1 MDRLIVILYF
11 FFISFVCLILSR
23 IAKDR
28 RRESPLIYM
37 AILGFT
43 AVAFLTGGMDM
54 QSAMVVM
61 GFLILS
67 LAVAELIA
75 RSILK
80 RRIIT
85 PRVRVKRSNNS
96 NIPLILIGFVVVS
109 SGLYPLIQDFQEI
122 LIHRCFGTI
131 VPYALAMT
139 TFIIIFALAIFEKI
153 EICGNGVWDR
163 GRLSPWYEYAS
174 FEWHETDDKV
184 ELKLWSKSWL
194 SPPRSTR
201 LSVPP
206 GDRETVHQWLEANLP
221 ELSAT
226 SINA

>member
-1 MDRLIVILYF
+1 MRLIMILYF
-11 FFISFVCLILSR
+11 FLISFVCLILSR

-28 RRESPLIYM
+28 RRDSPLIYM
-37 AILGFT
+37 AVLGFT
-43 AVAFLTGGMDM
+43 AVAFLTGGMDI

-75 RSILK
+75 RSILR
-80 RRIIT
+80 RRIIP
-85 PRVRVKRSNNS
+85 PRVRVQRSNNS

-122 LIHRCFGTI
+122 LTRRCFGTI
-131 VPYALAMT
+131 VLYALAMAA
-139 TFIIIFALAIFEKI
+139 FVIILGFTIFEKI

-174 FEWHETDDKV
+174 FEWHETADRV
-184 ELKLWSKSWL
+184 ELKLWSKS
-194 SPPRSTR
+194 SPTARPT
-201 LSVPP
+201 LLTVPP
-206 GDRETVHQWLEANLP
+206 ESRETVQLLLVSNLP
-221 ELSAT
+221 NLSET
-226 SINA
+226 TTNA